1 MREVVEI
8 EMPHSTFTLYKSVEE
23 QSQASEHTNCSPYTS
38 ILGKMPKLTKSVKL
52 HVSGKARG
60 TRKNFPSFKR
70 LSSHH
75 PCTPYASKGGKS
87 VKLNLNDT
95 SITGKM
101 EPKCMYTVFQIFHA
115 RCNILED
122 TWSFWGCEVVKHKWN
137 ERMDQFWSEG
147 MFYSWG
153 CELLD
158 LDLTWKDHAGQTKP
172 GQSITFEHCG
182 VTTSA

>member
-52 HVSGKARG
+52 HLSGRARG
-60 TRKNFPSFKR
+60 RCRNFPSLKR

-75 PCTPYASKGGKS
+75 PCTPYFSKGGKS

-95 SITGKM
+95 SITGTM
-101 EPKCMYTVFQIFHA
+101 EPKCMY
-115 RCNILED
+115 ILSNLPCKLSSTSE
-122 TWSFWGCEVVKHKWN
+122 TREWISSWQECFIRGVVNFW
-137 ERMDQFWSEG
+137 
-147 MFYSWG
+147 
-153 CELLD
+153 
-158 LDLTWKDHAGQTKP
+158 T
-172 GQSITFEHCG
+172 
-182 VTTSA
+182 